1 MNKYLWIYYSF
12 FATFITATAVIFMK
26 YISNSKC
33 HVRTLTFLTFIIT
46 SFMVL
51 IYIPFDKTVINDIK
65 KNIQFKDYL
74 LLILFSFVSMI
85 AKLIQLYVFKITPNI
100 GITNLIINAN
110 VIVTL
115 LASYLLF
122 KQFINYKSLIG
133 ILIAMI
139 GLSITIYYSNN

>member
-1 MNKYLWIYYSF
+1 MNKYLWIYFSF

-26 YISNSKC
+26 YLTDSKC
-33 HVRTLTFLTFIIT
+33 HIRTLTFLTFIIT

-51 IYIPFDKTVINDIK
+51 IYIPFDTTVINDIK

-74 LLILFSFVSMI
+74 LLILFSFVMI
-85 AKLIQLYVFKITPNI
+85 ANRLIQLYVFKITPNI

-110 VIVTL
+110 VIVSL

-133 ILIAMI
+133 IFIAMF